1 MFCNYKAVLLFTRGS
16 QSMERKNEDTSVL
29 LKHLQEGDE
38 RAFRT
43 LFEEFYAS
51 LCLFATRYLG
61 DREEAADVVQET
73 FLKYWNKHTDFDDY
87 RKIKSFRY
95 VVVRHACLNLLRDR
109 ELRSR
114 IPEDWIEDSEQE
126 FRNQVMEEEVHRIF
140 NHAIDKLPLQMRMVI
155 NLSLDG
161 LKNSVIAEK
170 MNLSEGTVHA
180 YKKEAYKKLRI
191 SLKDYYY
198 LLPFLLF
205 ISR

>member
-1 MFCNYKAVLLFTRGS
+1 MQDENRDFLL
-16 QSMERKNEDTSVL
+16 ER
-29 LKHLQEGDE
+29 LQQGDE
-38 RAFRT
+38 QAFRM

-51 LCLFATRYLG
+51 LCLFAARYLR

-73 FLKYWNKHTDFDDY
+73 FLKYWHRHSDFDDY
-87 RKIKSFRY
+87 RKIKSFLY
-95 VVVRHACLNLLRDR
+95 VVVRHSCLNLLRDR
-109 ELRSR
+109 NLRSHVSDEL
-114 IPEDWIEDSEQE
+114 IVDSEQE
-126 FRNQVMEEEVHRIF
+126 FQNQVMEEEVHRIF

-161 LKNSVIAEK
+161 LKNSEIAEK

>member
-1 MFCNYKAVLLFTRGS
+1 
-16 QSMERKNEDTSVL
+16 MEKKNEDTSLL

-87 RKIKSFRY
+87 RKIKSFLY

-114 IPEDWIEDSEQE
+114 IPEEWIEDSEQE

-140 NHAIDKLPLQMRMVI
+140 N
-155 NLSLDG
+155 LSL
-161 LKNSVIAEK
+161 I
-170 MNLSEGTVHA
+170 H
-180 YKKEAYKKLRI
+180 I
-191 SLKDYYY
+191 
-198 LLPFLLF
+198 
-205 ISR
+205 